1 MRPSC
6 QPAAPHHEARGRQ
19 QPMLSAMNAQTILLL
34 AASALFAWSM
44 GSHYTGAV
52 MGGAYGAGVLSARR
66 AQLLGAGFAIIGS
79 VTASLNVIDT
89 YANGLVVPHSRVDIA
104 AAQLSA
110 ALVTTASTYFKLPTS
125 TIQIYAFSL
134 LGVAL
139 VGGIPIHAQGFE
151 FVVLGWA
158 AGPVIAALLGYM
170 LAKFGLGW
178 ARKGQPVLKWLLIGA
193 SIYSAFTLG
202 SNDVSNAASSLVAAH
217 LLSPRLAGLWGGVFM
232 AFGVLTWGRKL
243 LERIGRDILKLDVP
257 LAATAQFSQ
266 AAVVTVLN
274 VVGYNASINQTI
286 VGGLAGAGLAAAPD
300 KLDRSMLRKIVLNWV
315 WSPLMGT
322 SSAALAC
329 WLLRMTFR

>member
-1 MRPSC
+1 
-6 QPAAPHHEARGRQ
+6 
-19 QPMLSAMNAQTILLL
+19 MNAQAILLL

-52 MGGAYGAGVLSARR
+52 MGTAYGAGVLSARR
-66 AQLLGAGFAIIGS
+66 AQLLAAGFAVLGS
-79 VTASLNVIDT
+79 VTASLHVIDT
-89 YANGLVVPHSRVDIA
+89 YANGLVVPSSRMDIA
-104 AAQLSA
+104 AAQLAA

-139 VGGIPIHAQGFE
+139 VGGIPIHAHGFE
-151 FVVLGWA
+151 FVILGWA
-158 AGPVIAALLGYM
+158 AGPVAAALLSYA

-178 ARKGQPVLKWLLIGA
+178 AQKGQPALKWFLIGA
-193 SIYSAFTLG
+193 SIYSSFTLG

-217 LLSPRLAGLWGGVFM
+217 LLSPRLAGLWGGLFI
-232 AFGVLTWGRKL
+232 ALGVLTWGRKL

-266 AAVVTVLN
+266 AVTITALN
-274 VVGYNASINQTI
+274 IVGYNASINQTI

-300 KLDRSMLRKIVLNWV
+300 KVDWSMLRKIVLNWV

-322 SSAALAC
+322 GSAVLVYL
-329 WLLRMTFR
+329 LLRAIL

>member
-1 MRPSC
+1 
-6 QPAAPHHEARGRQ
+6 
-19 QPMLSAMNAQTILLL
+19 MNAQAFLLL

-52 MGGAYGAGVLSARR
+52 MGSAYGAGVLSAKR
-66 AQLLGAGFAIIGS
+66 AQLLGAGFAVVGS
-79 VTASLNVIDT
+79 VTASLHVIDT
-89 YANGLVVPHSRVDIA
+89 YASGLVVPHSRVDIA

-110 ALVTTASTYFKLPTS
+110 ALVATASTYFKLPTS

-139 VGGIPIHAQGFE
+139 VGGIPVHAQGFE
-151 FVVLGWA
+151 FVILGWA
-158 AGPVIAALLGYM
+158 AGPVAAALLSYV

-178 ARKGQPVLKWLLIGA
+178 AQKSQPALKWFLIGA

-217 LLSPRLAGLWGGVFM
+217 LLSPRLAGLWGGLFI
-232 AFGVLTWGRKL
+232 ALGVLTWGRKL
-243 LERIGRDILKLDVP
+243 LERIGRDILKLNVP

-266 AAVVTVLN
+266 AATITALN
-274 VVGYNASINQTI
+274 IVGYNASINQTI
-286 VGGLAGAGLAAAPD
+286 VGGLAGAGLAEAPD
-300 KLDRSMLRKIVLNWV
+300 KVDWRMLHKIVLNWV

-322 SSAALAC
+322 GSAVLAC
-329 WLLRMTFR
+329 LLLRAIF